1 MASLS
6 DVMKKALYL
15 GVGIASYTGSKAANT
30 VAELRGKVKDLAED
44 LIRQGEMTR
53 EEVRT
58 LMEDLLKQGEMTT
71 EEARR
76 MVEDI
81 IAQAQQ
87 TVEAE
92 LADRQAKAD
101 HKEEKREPRPIEID
115 TEDDE
120 ANSPAADALTAPTPA
135 PSSPGSANSEA
146 EVVAQL
152 RQQVA
157 NLRQEL
163 EQLQKG

>member
-15 GVGIASYTGSKAANT
+15 GVGIASYTGSKAADT
-30 VAELRGKVKDLAED
+30 VAEVRNKTKDLAED
-44 LIRQGEMTR
+44 LMRQGEMTR
-53 EEVRT
+53 EEVRN

-76 MVEDI
+76 MVEEI
-81 IAQAQQ
+81 INQAQQ

-92 LADRQAKAD
+92 LADLKAKTEAA
-101 HKEEKREPRPIEID
+101 EPPREPRPIEID
-115 TEDDE
+115 TDD
-120 ANSPAADALTAPTPA
+120 DAEGGPVTVTETSA
-135 PSSPGSANSEA
+135 SSSSEE

-157 NLRQEL
+157 NLRREL
-163 EQLQKG
+163 EELQKS